1 MCIMTISSTGKL
13 DLVGLM
19 RLLFLHYVITG
30 PESFMEGRGEKHLL
44 ILYFL
49 MEDCIL
55 FIDTG
60 TRVHLL
66 DAKGL
71 SFTQDVFICLLL
83 STIYLNIEAA

>member
-1 MCIMTISSTGKL
+1 MCIMTISRTGKL

-19 RLLFLHYVITG
+19 RPFYLHYVITG
-30 PESFMEGRGEKHLL
+30 PESFMKGRGEKHLL

-55 FIDTG
+55 IIDTG

-71 SFTQDVFICLLL
+71 SFTQDVFICFCY
-83 STIYLNIEAA
+83 YLQYI